1 MRDDA
6 SYSHQPVLL
15 SEVVKA
21 LKIKANGAYI
31 DCTFGRGGHS
41 GEILKGLGPDGHILA
56 IDQDPQAVAYATK
69 LFSSEQRIVIE
80 QRNFSQIAQVA
91 KKYNLDGKVNGIL
104 FDLGISSP
112 QLDDPQ
118 RGFSFMQDGPLDMRM
133 NIDAGISAAEWLQQV
148 SVRELEKVIKV
159 YGEERYA
166 KKIANAILK
175 QQKINPLKTTKQ
187 LAEVVQQI
195 IGRSREQKH
204 PATRTFQAIRI
215 FINKELEVLA
225 TALDDC
231 VELLAQSGRL
241 LVITFHSLEDQ
252 IVKNLFRKHSQ
263 SSLPRKLPLVDQFK
277 PKLKKVCKPIKSSVK
292 EIAEN
297 PRARSAKL
305 YVLERVVC

>member
-148 SVRELEKVIKV
+148 SV
-159 YGEERYA
+159 
-166 KKIANAILK
+166 
-175 QQKINPLKTTKQ
+175 
-187 LAEVVQQI
+187 
-195 IGRSREQKH
+195 S
-204 PATRTFQAIRI
+204 
-215 FINKELEVLA
+215 
-225 TALDDC
+225 
-231 VELLAQSGRL
+231 
-241 LVITFHSLEDQ
+241 
-252 IVKNLFRKHSQ
+252 
-263 SSLPRKLPLVDQFK
+263 
-277 PKLKKVCKPIKSSVK
+277 
-292 EIAEN
+292 
-297 PRARSAKL
+297 
-305 YVLERVVC
+305 